1 MNYEVTDLQ
10 FGLYD
15 CDTLFIKI
23 DKDIVQVPVSKKA
36 NVTKE
41 LIGKLITIEYLYNV
55 PLEKVILAKIS
66 FDKH

>member
-15 CDTLFIKI
+15 CDTLFIKV

-41 LIGKLITIEYLYNV
+41 LIGKLITIKDLYNV
-55 PLEKVILAKIS
+55 PLDQIIIAKIS
-66 FDKH
+66 FDKK